1 MSKRIGFFIFDGL
14 TALDLVGPFD
24 TFAVAT
30 ELASS
35 RENGRAYDLVT
46 VGLKSK
52 AVVAESGMRFH
63 PDTTILKAPAL
74 DTLIIPGGEG
84 LRRADVA
91 SKISDWLQRRASNT
105 RRLVSI
111 CTGIYGLAYAGLLDD
126 RRVSTHWRFASRI
139 TCEFPKL
146 KVEPDAL
153 FVKDGA
159 FYTSA
164 GIAAGIDLCLALI
177 EEDYGPK
184 LALDVARELVVYLKR
199 PGGQEQY
206 SQPLQFQ
213 VRSSDRFSEI
223 IAWIAGHLG
232 EDLSQEV
239 LASKAAYSPRH
250 FGRLFRNAYGVTPAR
265 FVEKLRMDEARA
277 RLAIPRSTVQNVAE
291 SVGFKNRFVF
301 SRAFERRFGLSPNAY
316 RQSFQSSAKPV

>member
-1 MSKRIGFFIFDGL
+1 
-14 TALDLVGPFD
+14 
-24 TFAVAT
+24 
-30 ELASS
+30 
-35 RENGRAYDLVT
+35 
-46 VGLKSK
+46 
-52 AVVAESGMRFH
+52 
-63 PDTTILKAPAL
+63 
-74 DTLIIPGGEG
+74 
-84 LRRADVA
+84 
-91 SKISDWLQRRASNT
+91 
-105 RRLVSI
+105 
-111 CTGIYGLAYAGLLDD
+111 
-126 RRVSTHWRFASRI
+126 VSTHWRFASRI

-213 VRSSDRFSEI
+213 IRSSDRFSEI

-250 FGRLFRNAYGVTPAR
+250 FRRLFRNAYGVTPAR